1 MPVVSWIKKIFSFLF
16 ALGAALSACHILK
29 PLKRRYRQGN
39 ITFYIRA
46 EVIADFVQDK
56 VDVLL
61 HRDGMGCDFSGRV
74 CRAGDSHLLPGQEEY
89 DTAVTGGGV

>member
-1 MPVVSWIKKIFSFLF
+1 MSHLRPF
-16 ALGAALSACHILK
+16 
-29 PLKRRYRQGN
+29 KRKGTGKA

-74 CRAGDSHLLPGQEEY
+74 CRASDSHLLPGQEEY
-89 DTAVTGGGV
+89 DTAITGGGV